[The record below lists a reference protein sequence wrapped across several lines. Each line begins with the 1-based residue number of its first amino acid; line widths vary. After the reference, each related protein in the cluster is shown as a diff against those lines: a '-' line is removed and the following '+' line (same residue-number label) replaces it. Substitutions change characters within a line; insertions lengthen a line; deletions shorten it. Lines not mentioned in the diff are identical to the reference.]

1 MERPYVICH
10 ILSSLN
16 GKIAG
21 PFMGTEAN
29 GTVAGEYGRLRR
41 EMKGDAWLYGT
52 VTTKEFVGE
61 KKPDYSDISSV
72 PEGDY
77 VAADQAELYYV
88 SLDTAGEIPWESGT
102 YSAKGRPDAHVIEIL
117 TESTPKGYRDYL
129 RSRKVSYILAGKKEL
144 DCRVAAE
151 KLRQLFGIRKLLICG
166 GGGVNWTFLQAG
178 VADELSLVLSPAAD
192 GEPGFPSVFERMG
205 YLPAGVTAEFSLKEI
220 NRLVGDGV
228 QLVYKVNH
236 HAPEA
241 NAPAIP

>member
-1 MERPYVICH
+1 MALRNGYHERIC
-10 ILSSLN
+10 
-16 GKIAG
+16 
-21 PFMGTEAN
+21 
-29 GTVAGEYGRLRR
+29 GR
-41 EMKGDAWLYGT
+41 
-52 VTTKEFVGE
+52 

-205 YLPAGVTAEFSLKEI
+205 YLPAGVTAEFSLMEI
-220 NRLVGDGV
+220 NRLDGDGV